1 MRNRAYRANNV
12 KQVNVAELVG
22 RLAAGPVWIGLDVGK
37 FRVLC
42 VVRDAEGR
50 FERPWRID
58 CPKEIGVFVTKLKEL
73 AASRALAVAM
83 EPTGTY
89 GDALRQALC
98 DAGLEVRRVSG
109 KAARDYAEIFDG
121 VPSAHD
127 GKDAAVI
134 AELAAIGKSAPWP
147 LHAASTCDAELS
159 AAVAWLDAQQRIS
172 QLWLGKLEGLLS
184 RHWPEAARL
193 LALGGKTL
201 LCALARYGGPAH
213 LAADG
218 DAAAAL
224 ARWGRGL
231 LKPEKI
237 EAVLESART
246 TVGVR
251 MHAADVE
258 FVKACAAE
266 ALTARGHI
274 RQAKRRLAALAEKD
288 AVLTKHAAIVG
299 PATACVLRVA
309 IGDPRDYHC
318 GEAYRKAMGLNL
330 KERSSG
336 RYHGKLKITKRG
348 PSLARRWLYFAAL
361 RLVQQAPVRT
371 WYEAKRAK
379 DKGRGNGG
387 VVAVM
392 RKLALALYA
401 VVVHEENFSL
411 PRLIGHRASPRR
423 RPRAKGPRMQRH
435 APHKGLSPQAKSKV
449 SMSERRRR

>member
-1 MRNRAYRANNV
+1 MRNRAYRANDV
-12 KQVNVAELVG
+12 KQVNAAELAA
-22 RLAAGPVWIGLDVGK
+22 RLPAGPVWIGLDVGK

-42 VVRDAEGR
+42 VVRDADGR

-58 CPKEIGVFVTKLKEL
+58 CPKEIGMFVTKLKEL
-73 AASRALAVAM
+73 AAARPLSVAM

-127 GKDAAVI
+127 GKDAAVV
-134 AELAAIGKSAPWP
+134 AELAAIGKSAAWP
-147 LHAASTCDAELS
+147 SRAASEHEAELS
-159 AAVAWLDAQQRIS
+159 AAVAWLDAQQRIA

-201 LCALARYGGPAH
+201 LCALARYGGPAG
-213 LAADG
+213 LAD
-218 DAAAAL
+218 DAAAAATL

-231 LKPEKI
+231 LTADKI
-237 EAVLESART
+237 AAVLAAART

-251 MHAADVE
+251 MNSADVE
-258 FVKACAAE
+258 LVKACAAE
-266 ALTARGHI
+266 ALAARQHI

-288 AVLTKHAAIVG
+288 AVLKKHAAIVG

-309 IGDPRDYHC
+309 VGDPRDYHC
-318 GEAYRKAMGLNL
+318 GEAYRKALGLNL

-336 RYHGKLKITKRG
+336 RHHGKLKITKRG

-361 RLVQQAPVRT
+361 RLVQQPPVRG

-401 VVVHEENFSL
+401 VVVHEEDFAL
-411 PRLIGHRASPRR
+411 ARLIGQQASARR
-423 RPRAKGPRMQRH
+423 RPRAKRPRTRRH
-435 APHKGLSPQAKSKV
+435 APHKGLSPNAKSKV
-449 SMSERRRR
+449 RVHERRRR